1 MFVPPGLFDWVP
13 GRPKTRFRSDAV
25 SHIFSDVETSKLT
38 TSPVLLFQRLYWL
51 RSSKLTTT
59 PVLLFRCLSGKERPS
74 SLPHHTPCCCF
85 NAIMAANV
93 QAHKNHTSVAVSKP
107 LPAANVQAHNH
118 TSVAVFDAFQAKN
131 VQAHYH
137 TTHRVAV
144 SMPLWR
150 RTSKLTKTT
159 PVLLFQS
166 LYRLR
171 TSKLTTHTTVLLFR
185 YLSGKERPSSLQQ
198 NTQCYILNAVWRRTP
213 NAHYFHLQHKYI
225 L

>member
-1 MFVPPGLFDWVP
+1 MIP
-13 GRPKTRFRSDAV
+13 
-25 SHIFSDVETSKLT
+25 
-38 TSPVLLFQRLYWL
+38 SPR
-51 RSSKLTTT
+51 
-59 PVLLFRCLSGKERPS
+59 RCLSHQVFPTGSLGVQKLALGVMLFPTSFQMSKRPS
-74 SLPHHTPCCCF
+74 SLPHLCCCF
-85 NAIMAANV
+85 KAFTGCERPSS
-93 QAHKNHTSVAVSKP
+93 QPH
-107 LPAANVQAHNH
+107 QCCC
-118 TSVAVFDAFQAKN
+118 FDAFQAKN

-150 RTSKLTKTT
+150 RTSKLTITT

-198 NTQCYILNAVWRRTP
+198 NTQCYSLNAVWRRTS
-213 NAHYFHLQHKYI
+213 NAHYFRLQHKYI